1 MWETSLNSTK
11 HPRPLPADVK
21 ATAAGQQS
29 LPMDPSARFRTARAL
44 TFITYSS
51 ASSQDFP
58 RPARS
63 EAQPPGTRPPTS
75 PDAFLEMQLANLS
88 QNLWKRKKVSTPHR
102 LRRARRSSSERAP
115 APEESRTGRSRSPR
129 SRTFPGS
136 LPPAWCCCWSA
147 WSRLPRGARWSGG
160 WAPRGEKTKKQ
171 WSNFSCRNLGENK
184 KRPFKRF

>member
-1 MWETSLNSTK
+1 MRNIAQLHETSTTSSCRCEGNSCRSAVS
-11 HPRPLPADVK
+11 PYE
-21 ATAAGQQS
+21 S
-29 LPMDPSARFRTARAL
+29 LSAVRTARAL

-51 ASSQDFP
+51 AFSRDSP

-63 EAQPPGTRPPTS
+63 EAQPRGTRPPTS
-75 PDAFLEMQLANLS
+75 PDPFLEMQLAKIS
-88 QNLWKRKKVSTPHR
+88 QNLGKRKKVSTPHR

-147 WSRLPRGARWSGG
+147 WSRLPRGARWSEG
-160 WAPRGEKTKKQ
+160 
-171 WSNFSCRNLGENK
+171 
-184 KRPFKRF
+184 